1 METDSACFY
10 IDIEGK
16 CKQKAMRVYLQ
27 RRRRR
32 RRRRKFTHVEGA

>member
-16 CKQKAMRVYLQ
+16 CKQKAESLSTKKKKRGG
-27 RRRRR
+27 
-32 RRRRKFTHVEGA
+32 RRKFTHVEGA